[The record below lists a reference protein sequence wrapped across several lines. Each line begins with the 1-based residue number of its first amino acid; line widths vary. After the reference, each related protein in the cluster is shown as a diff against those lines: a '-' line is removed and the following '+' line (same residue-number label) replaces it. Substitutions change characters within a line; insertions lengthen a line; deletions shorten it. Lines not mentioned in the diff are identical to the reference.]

1 VRDDFLKHI
10 NFKDVR
16 TILTKEDPDLE
27 EWKKCIEIPFRLLDS
42 TENYSITY
50 FVATNYKNYGYSLGG
65 NIESLYNRVLEKIN
79 DASMVFII
87 ITNKDKKK
95 EYWLISKKTDT
106 EKGS

>member
-1 VRDDFLKHI
+1 VRDDFLKYI

-16 TILTKEDPDLE
+16 TILTKENADLE

-50 FVATNYKNYGYSLGG
+50 VVFVNYKSYGYSSGG
-65 NIESLYNRVLEKIN
+65 NMESLYSRVLEKIN

-87 ITNKDKKK
+87 ITNKDKEK
-95 EYWLISKKTDT
+95 EYWLISRD
-106 EKGS
+106 